1 MSFHIVGTINYL
13 LVGYL
18 DLDAF
23 TNVAKIDYHQSAVS
37 EFITGLKFLLHGTK
51 MIIVFLD

>member
-1 MSFHIVGTINYL
+1 MPFHIVGTINYL

-37 EFITGLKFLLHGTK
+37 EFITGL
-51 MIIVFLD
+51 